1 MDETETVTARHTQHT
16 HTHRER
22 ERETPSEFYLN
33 KLPISPRT
41 CPGTASNHVA
51 VRGVLIGVTVHRS
64 YGHSALYCGTGGCVL
79 LHGCLFAMSVF

>member
-1 MDETETVTARHTQHT
+1 MDETETVTARHTQ

-51 VRGVLIGVTVHRS
+51 VRGVV
-64 YGHSALYCGTGGCVL
+64 CGLG
-79 LHGCLFAMSVF
+79 

>member
-1 MDETETVTARHTQHT
+1 MDETETVTARHTHTQHT
-16 HTHRER
+16 H
-22 ERETPSEFYLN
+22 YLN